1 MPAGVEGI
9 EVRWA
14 TDEDIPEI
22 FSLIKELAEFEKA
35 LDCVKTT
42 EAQLA
47 SDLRAKHFVAVVATV
62 PVSPSRRTV
71 GFALLHT
78 RYSTWL
84 VALSL
89 LLLFSLLPS
98 ADLSLSLLLHQLT
111 TAIEGRAC
119 ASTWKIF
126 TSSRST
132 GRRELGPFS
141 SSAA

>member
-1 MPAGVEGI
+1 MGNFFLSEQRSGGGCAEMGGI

-35 LDCVKTT
+35 LDCVKTI

-62 PVSPSRRTV
+62 PVSASRRTV

-78 RYSTWL
+78 RYSTWF

-89 LLLFSLLPS
+89 LLLFSILPL
-98 ADLSLSLLLHQLT
+98 AN
-111 TAIEGRAC
+111 
-119 ASTWKIF
+119 
-126 TSSRST
+126 
-132 GRRELGPFS
+132 
-141 SSAA
+141 